1 MTSRREQESK
11 AENQNKHREVSADQ
25 TLMLEKT
32 RTSADLAR
40 PALQPEDTQI
50 FNLKDEVD
58 KFLDTGY

>member
-32 RTSADLAR
+32 RTSAD
-40 PALQPEDTQI
+40 TQI